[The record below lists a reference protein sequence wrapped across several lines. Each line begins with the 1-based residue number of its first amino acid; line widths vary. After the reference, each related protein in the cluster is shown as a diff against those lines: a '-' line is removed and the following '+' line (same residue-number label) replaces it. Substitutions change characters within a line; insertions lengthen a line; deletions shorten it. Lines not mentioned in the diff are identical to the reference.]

1 MGTRG
6 EDWEEAEMLRVLA
19 YYASLNGGPYSEE
32 DVQELADRMP
42 NRGPATIKL
51 RIANYV
57 ARDPRMKEVGRK
69 GFSGGGNKATAFV
82 QKYLLDDGSF
92 DFAKLLND
100 CSKHL

>member
-19 YYASLNGGPYSEE
+19 YYASLQGGPYSDD
-32 DVQELADRMP
+32 DVQKLADRMP

-51 RIANYV
+51 RIANFV
-57 ARDPRMKEVGRK
+57 ARDPKMKEAGRK

-92 DFAKLLND
+92 DLAKLLRD